1 MSHAAAI
8 LSWTATGARAV
19 SPPRR
24 NRAAATSGARAV
36 RTGGGFALFDE
47 LGRYVGT
54 VVSFGQRLAFGPD
67 ADNVLLR
74 RTDGV

>member
-1 MSHAAAI
+1 MSHPAAI
-8 LSWTATGARAV
+8 LPWTVTGARAV
-19 SPPRR
+19 APPRR
-24 NRAAATSGARAV
+24 SRSDRPSGARAV

-54 VVSFGQRLAFGPD
+54 VVAAGQRLAFGPD

-74 RTDGV
+74 RSDGI

>member
-1 MSHAAAI
+1 MSHPAAI
-8 LSWTATGARAV
+8 LPWTVT
-19 SPPRR
+19 
-24 NRAAATSGARAV
+24 GARAV

-54 VVSFGQRLAFGPD
+54 VVAAGQRLAFGPD

-74 RTDGV
+74 RSDGI

>member
-1 MSHAAAI
+1 MSHPAAV
-8 LSWTATGARAV
+8 LPWTVTGARAV

-24 NRAAATSGARAV
+24 SHSARASGARAV

-47 LGRYVGT
+47 LGHYVGT
-54 VVSFGQRLAFGPD
+54 VVAFGQRLAFGPD

-74 RTDGV
+74 RTDEI

>member
-8 LSWTATGARAV
+8 LPWTATGARAV

-24 NRAAATSGARAV
+24 SRSAAQSAARAV

-47 LGRYVGT
+47 LGHYVGT
-54 VVSFGQRLAFGPD
+54 VVTFGQWLTFGPD

-74 RTDGV
+74 RNDGI